1 MNPTKPEWDAIDQAS
16 LDSFPASDPP
26 ARGGARAAPSASTV
40 ANVAPP
46 SASARPVNKLLQPRR
61 LIQIGLGVL
70 AGGAMVGLA
79 IWRMRSRGG
88 RRWRWN

>member
-26 ARGGARAAPSASTV
+26 ARGGVRAAPSESTV
-40 ANVAPP
+40 SEVAPP
-46 SASARPVNKLLQPRR
+46 AAVPTNKLLQPRR
-61 LIQIGLGVL
+61 LLQIGLGVL

-79 IWRMRSRGG
+79 IWRMRSAR
-88 RRWRWN
+88 RRWWN